1 MAPAPGGGYA
11 PSMPRLRLVALV
23 PVLLALA
30 APGRGEVLVEVFAGK
45 SFTRP
50 SDLVLRQPGRNTDVA
65 FRGVRFDDQS
75 LRSPPYY
82 GYRATYFPR
91 ERSPVG
97 LGLEFVHFKA
107 IARTAAA
114 YRAQGTLNG
123 RPVDAD
129 ARLAD
134 TVQSFEVSHG
144 MNLLT
149 FNLQARPP
157 SRGAAWPY
165 AGAGLGISIPHVESE
180 VEGRGGSRRYALG
193 SHPAFQAFAGVRGTP
208 WKDLIVFGEYKY
220 SDARLDAPVAGGT
233 ASVRFATHHV
243 IVGTGVR
250 FRPGGEKSS
259 R

>member
-1 MAPAPGGGYA
+1 MAIGKRI
-11 PSMPRLRLVALV
+11 RLASAA
-23 PVLLALA
+23 LALA
-30 APGRGEVLVEVFAGK
+30 VPCRAEVLVELFAGK
-45 SFTRP
+45 AFTRP
-50 SDLVLRQPGRNTDVA
+50 SDLVLRQPERGTDAA

-91 ERSPVG
+91 ERSSVG
-97 LGLEFVHFKA
+97 VGLEFVHFKA
-107 IARTAAA
+107 IARTSAL

-123 RPVDAD
+123 RPVDGD

-149 FNLQARPP
+149 LNLQARPP
-157 SRGAAWPY
+157 GPRAARPY
-165 AGAGLGISIPHVESE
+165 AGVGAGITIPHAESE
-180 VEGRGGSRRYALG
+180 VEGRAGPSRYKIG
-193 SHPAFQAFAGVRGTP
+193 SHPAYQAFAGVRGRP
-208 WKDLIVFGEYKY
+208 WKDLIAFGEYKY

-243 IVGTGVR
+243 IIGTGYR
-250 FRPGGEKSS
+250 FRTGSAK
-259 R
+259 

>member
-1 MAPAPGGGYA
+1 MK
-11 PSMPRLRLVALV
+11 LRGPFRFA

-30 APGRGEVLVEVFAGK
+30 APARAEVLVEVFAGK

-50 SDLVLRQPGRNTDVA
+50 SDLVLRQAGRGTDVA

-91 ERSPVG
+91 ERSALG
-97 LGLEFVHFKA
+97 AGLEFVHFKA
-107 IARTAAA
+107 IARTAAS

-123 RPVDAD
+123 RPVDGD

-165 AGAGLGISIPHVESE
+165 AGAGIGVSIPHAESE
-180 VEGRGGSRRYALG
+180 VEGQSGPNRYALG
-193 SHPAFQAFAGVRGTP
+193 SHPAFQAFAGVRGSP

-220 SDARLDAPVAGGT
+220 SDARLNAPVAGGT
-233 ASVRFATHHV
+233 ASVRFATHHA
-243 IVGTGVR
+243 IIGTGVR
-250 FRPGGEKSS
+250 FRAGGDQPS